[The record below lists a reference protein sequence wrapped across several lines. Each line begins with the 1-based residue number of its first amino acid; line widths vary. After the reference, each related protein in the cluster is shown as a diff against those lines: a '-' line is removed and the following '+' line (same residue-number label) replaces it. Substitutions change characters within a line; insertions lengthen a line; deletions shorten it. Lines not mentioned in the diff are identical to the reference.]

1 MKLFW
6 DILRFCGN
14 DFHTSR
20 IYICMSQE
28 DHSLPRDVR
37 TLQAMLLQR
46 EDAISQYRATLFEHR
61 AELLQHR
68 TAVEEQRNE
77 LEQQREANAQQE
89 AVIAQQHD
97 TIAEQQQTIQRQEER
112 IAKLLRQQYGP
123 RRERIDPDQLL
134 LFTEEELEQ
143 IIAELKQDS
152 EDENEPPR
160 KKPKRKGHGRRPLPA
175 HLPRE
180 QVVHELSA
188 EELPCP
194 CCGELREEIGS
205 ETSEQLE
212 VVPATVKVIEHVR
225 KKYAC
230 RHCEEQ
236 VETAAKP
243 PQPIDKGLPGPGLL
257 AHTVLGKFGDHL
269 PLYRQEDILARHGV
283 VIRRSTL
290 CDWMAAAAELAR
302 PLWNLMRQRILLS
315 RVIHTDDTPV
325 QMLAPGQT
333 KKTYFWVY
341 LGDREHPYSVF
352 DFTEGRGR
360 DGPLAFLDGY
370 SGYVQADAYSG
381 YNELFATGRVTEV
394 GCWAHCRR
402 YWWEARDN
410 DPRRAHEA
418 LSYIGRLYALEEQFR
433 EAQLTGDAL
442 RDARRQHAE
451 PILEAFEQWLVAP
464 EQQRLLPKSTIG
476 EAHTYTSN
484 QWRALRRYT
493 ADGVLSIDNN
503 VAERTVKG
511 PAIGRKN
518 YLFVGSRTG
527 GERAAILYSLV
538 ASCKAN
544 AVEPQ
549 AYLTDLFR
557 NLPEINRIA
566 LDNPTAVEFDKALE
580 PFLPDRWLAANPEHR
595 WQIDDLRQ
603 EERKRSREA
612 RIARRKK

>member
-1 MKLFW
+1 
-6 DILRFCGN
+6 
-14 DFHTSR
+14 
-20 IYICMSQE
+20 MSQE

-37 TLQAMLLQR
+37 TLQALLLQR
-46 EDAISQYRATLFEHR
+46 NDAISQYRA
-61 AELLQHR
+61 ELLQHR
-68 TAVEEQRNE
+68 SELLQQRTAVEEHRSE
-77 LEQQREANAQQE
+77 LEQHREQITQQA

-97 TIAEQQQTIQRQEER
+97 TIAEQRQTIQRQEER

-143 IIAELKQDS
+143 IIAELKQDAS
-152 EDENEPPR
+152 EDEDVDEPR
-160 KKPKRKGHGRRPLPA
+160 KKRKRKGHGRRPLPA

-180 QVVHELSA
+180 QQVHELSP

-243 PQPIDKGLPGPGLL
+243 PQPIEKGLPGPGLL

-302 PLWNLMRQRILLS
+302 PLWELMRQRILQS
-315 RVIHTDDTPV
+315 RAIHTDDTPV
-325 QMLAPGQT
+325 QMLALGQT
-333 KKTYFWVY
+333 KRTYFWVY

-352 DFTEGRGR
+352 DFTESRGR

-381 YNELFATGRVTEV
+381 YNELFTAGRVTEV

-410 DPRRAHEA
+410 DSRRAHEA

-433 EAQLTGDAL
+433 EAKLTGDAL
-442 RDARRQHAE
+442 RDARQQHAE
-451 PILEAFEQWLVAP
+451 PILDAFEQWLVAS
-464 EQQRLLPKSTIG
+464 EQQGLLPKSKIG

-484 QWRALRRYT
+484 QWQALRRYT

-511 PAIGRKN
+511 AAIGRKN
-518 YLFVGSRTG
+518 YLFLGSKTG

-557 NLPEINRIA
+557 SLPKIRGNA
-566 LDNPTAVEFDKALE
+566 AALE
-580 PFLPDRWLAANPEHR
+580 AFLPDRWLAANPAHR

>member
-1 MKLFW
+1 
-6 DILRFCGN
+6 
-14 DFHTSR
+14 
-20 IYICMSQE
+20 MSQE

-37 TLQAMLLQR
+37 QLQVLLLER
-46 EDAISQYRATLFEHR
+46 EDALAQHR
-61 AELLQHR
+61 AELRQHR
-68 TAVEEQRNE
+68 SE
-77 LEQQREANAQQE
+77 LNQQRKTNTQQQ
-89 AVIAQQHD
+89 AIISAQHD
-97 TIAEQQQTIQRQEER
+97 TIAEQRQTIQRQEER

-123 RRERIDPDQLL
+123 RRERIGPDQLL

-143 IIAELKQDS
+143 IIAELKQKQEE
-152 EDENEPPR
+152 EDDPPR
-160 KKPKRKGHGRRPLPA
+160 KKKRKRKGHGRRPLPA

-180 QVVHELSA
+180 QEVHELSA

-194 CCGELREEIGS
+194 CCGELRVEIGS

-236 VETAAKP
+236 VEIAAKP
-243 PQPIDKGLPGPGLL
+243 PQPICRGLPGPGLL

-302 PLWNLMRQRILLS
+302 PLWELMRQRILQS
-315 RVIHTDDTPV
+315 CVIHTDDTPI
-325 QMLAPGQT
+325 QMLALGQT
-333 KKTYFWVY
+333 KRTYFWGY
-341 LGDREHPYSVF
+341 LGDRKHPYSVF
-352 DFTEGRGR
+352 DFTESRGR
-360 DGPLAFLDGY
+360 DGPLAFLEGY

-381 YNELFATGRVTEV
+381 YNELFAAGRVTEV

-433 EAQLTGDAL
+433 EAELVGDAL
-442 RDARRQHAE
+442 RDARQQHAE
-451 PILEAFEQWLVAP
+451 PILDAFEQWLAAP
-464 EQQRLLPKSTIG
+464 EQQRLLPKSKIG

-484 QWRALRRYT
+484 QW
-493 ADGVLSIDNN
+493 
-503 VAERTVKG
+503 
-511 PAIGRKN
+511 
-518 YLFVGSRTG
+518 
-527 GERAAILYSLV
+527 
-538 ASCKAN
+538 
-544 AVEPQ
+544 
-549 AYLTDLFR
+549 
-557 NLPEINRIA
+557 
-566 LDNPTAVEFDKALE
+566 
-580 PFLPDRWLAANPEHR
+580 
-595 WQIDDLRQ
+595 